1 MARGKGRCCR
11 QSLGE
16 SDDESARRRI
26 RGGCVTVLSGSC
38 DRDWGDGVD
47 TAVGNMYITGLG
59 VFFSL
64 WSRSSFPGGKANK
77 KAKSA
82 QWQKKASS
90 NAPAELTQR
99 GRIQYRHIP

>member
-16 SDDESARRRI
+16 SDDESAGRRT

-59 VFFSL
+59 FFFRFGPEVL
-64 WSRSSFPGGKANK
+64 FRVGKQTK
-77 KAKSA
+77 KQRAHNG
-82 QWQKKASS
+82 KKKR
-90 NAPAELTQR
+90 APMR
-99 GRIQYRHIP
+99 PPN